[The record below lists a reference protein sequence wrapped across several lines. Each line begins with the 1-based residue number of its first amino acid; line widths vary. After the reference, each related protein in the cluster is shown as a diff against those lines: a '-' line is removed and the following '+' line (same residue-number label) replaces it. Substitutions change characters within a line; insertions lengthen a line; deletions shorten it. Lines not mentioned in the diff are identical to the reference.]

1 MLKQWTNPYIILII
15 TVIGIVIAIVGKNTF
30 ELFFVNITF
39 LATISLIAL
48 RNFYLHDRVYSDKR
62 LKVFFAL
69 VVIGF
74 LSDVIAHFNWLP
86 DFKQLFLAIATSIK
100 IVVFGYEWFSTV
112 KILAYRQKVTSQT
125 IVLAI
130 ISYLFIGIIW
140 SFIYFFIWQ
149 TDPHSFKISDLREYE
164 LQPWNL
170 AMYFSLITLTTIG
183 YGDII
188 PTGRWVMALVNFE
201 AMAGAIYLTVIVARL
216 VSLYGNSES

>member
-30 ELFFVNITF
+30 ELFFVNVTF

-69 VVIGF
+69 VLIGF
-74 LSDVIAHFNWLP
+74 LSDFMAHFNWLP
-86 DFKQLFLAIATSIK
+86 NFNQLFLAIATSIK

-149 TDPHSFKISDLREYE
+149 IDPHSFKISDQREYE

>member
-1 MLKQWTNPYIILII
+1 MLKQWTNPYIILMLA
-15 TVIGIVIAIVGKNTF
+15 VIGITIAIVGKNTF
-30 ELFFVNITF
+30 ELFFVNVTF
-39 LATISLIAL
+39 LATILLIAL
-48 RNFYLHDRVYSDKR
+48 RNFYLHDRVYSDKW
-62 LKVFFAL
+62 LKAFL
-69 VVIGF
+69 SLILIGF
-74 LSDVIAHFNWLP
+74 LSDFMAHFNWLP
-86 DFKQLFLAIATSIK
+86 DFNPLFLAIATSIK
-100 IVVFGYEWFSTV
+100 ILVFGYEWISTV
-112 KILAYRQKVTSQT
+112 KILAYRQKVTSKT

-149 TDPHSFKISDLREYE
+149 IDHHSFKISDPTKYE

-188 PTGRWVMALVNFE
+188 PVGRWVMVLVNFE

>member
-1 MLKQWTNPYIILII
+1 M
-15 TVIGIVIAIVGKNTF
+15 
-30 ELFFVNITF
+30 
-39 LATISLIAL
+39 
-48 RNFYLHDRVYSDKR
+48 
-62 LKVFFAL
+62 

-100 IVVFGYEWFSTV
+100 ILVFGYEWFSTV

-149 TDPHSFKISDLREYE
+149 IDPHSFKISDQREYE

>member
-1 MLKQWTNPYIILII
+1 MT
-15 TVIGIVIAIVGKNTF
+15 IGS
-30 ELFFVNITF
+30 FF
-39 LATISLIAL
+39 LWCSL
-48 RNFYLHDRVYSDKR
+48 RNFYRHDRVYSDKR

-69 VVIGF
+69 VLMSF
-74 LSDVIAHFNWLP
+74 LSDVMAHFNWFP
-86 DFKQLFLAIATSIK
+86 DFNPLFLATATSIK
-100 IVVFGYEWFSTV
+100 IVVFGYEWISTV
-112 KILAYRQKVTSQT
+112 KILASRQKVTSQT

-149 TDPHSFKISDLREYE
+149 VDSHSFKISDLREYQ

-188 PTGRWVMALVNFE
+188 PVGRWVMVLVNFK

-216 VSLYGNSES
+216 VSLYGNSQS

>member
-1 MLKQWTNPYIILII
+1 MLKQCTNPYIILILTI
-15 TVIGIVIAIVGKNTF
+15 IGITIAIVGKNTF
-30 ELFFVNITF
+30 ELFFVNVTF
-39 LATISLIAL
+39 LATILLIAL
-48 RNFYLHDRVYSDKR
+48 RNFYLHDRVYSDKW
-62 LKVFFAL
+62 LKAFLAL
-69 VVIGF
+69 ILIGF
-74 LSDVIAHFNWLP
+74 LSDFMAHFNWLP
-86 DFKQLFLAIATSIK
+86 DFNPLFLAIATSIK
-100 IVVFGYEWFSTV
+100 ILVFGYEWISTV

-130 ISYLFIGIIW
+130 NSYLFIGIIW

-149 TDPHSFKISDLREYE
+149 IDHHSFKISDVREYQ

-188 PTGRWVMALVNFE
+188 PVGRWVMVLVNFE

>member
-1 MLKQWTNPYIILII
+1 MLKQWINPYTILII

-39 LATISLIAL
+39 FATISLIAL

-62 LKVFFAL
+62 VKAFLVLVF
-69 VVIGF
+69 ISF
-74 LSDVIAHFNWLP
+74 LSDSIFHFNWLS
-86 DFKQLFLAIATSIK
+86 DFNQFFLVIATSVK
-100 IVVFGYEWFSTV
+100 IVVFGYEWLSTV

-149 TDPHSFKISDLREYE
+149 IDSHSFKISDIREYE

-216 VSLYGNSES
+216 VSLYGNSE

>member
-1 MLKQWTNPYIILII
+1 MLKKWTNPYIILMI

-30 ELFFVNITF
+30 ELFFVNIAF
-39 LATISLIAL
+39 LATIFLIAL

-62 LKVFFAL
+62 LKAFFVL
-69 VVIGF
+69 ILIGF
-74 LSDVIAHFNWLP
+74 LSDFIAHFNWLSN
-86 DFKQLFLAIATSIK
+86 FNQLFLATATSIK
-100 IVVFGYEWFSTV
+100 IMVFGYEWLSTV
-112 KILAYRQKVTSQT
+112 KVLAYRQKVTNQT

-149 TDPHSFKISDLREYE
+149 VDPHSFKISDTRASEF
-164 LQPWNL
+164 QPWNL

-188 PTGRWVMALVNFE
+188 PIGRWVMVLVNFE
-201 AMAGAIYLTVIVARL
+201 AMVGAIYLTVIVARL
-216 VSLYGNSES
+216 VSLYGNSE

>member
-1 MLKQWTNPYIILII
+1 MLKQCTNPYIILII
-15 TVIGIVIAIVGKNTF
+15 TIIGITIAIVGKNTF

-39 LATISLIAL
+39 LVTILLIAL

-62 LKVFFAL
+62 LKGFFAL
-69 VVIGF
+69 ILIGI
-74 LSDVIAHFNWLP
+74 LSDFIFHFNWLP
-86 DFKQLFLAIATSIK
+86 DFNQLFLATASSIK
-100 IVVFGYEWFSTV
+100 ILVFGHQWLSTV
-112 KILAYRQKVTSQT
+112 KILAHRQKVTSHT

-149 TDPHSFKISDLREYE
+149 IDPYSFKITDIREYQ

-170 AMYFSLITLTTIG
+170 AMYFSLVTLTTVG
-183 YGDII
+183 YGGIV
-188 PTGRWVMALVNFE
+188 PTGRWVMLLANFE

-216 VSLYGNSES
+216 VSLYGNSE

>member
-1 MLKQWTNPYIILII
+1 MLKRWTNPYIILMI

-39 LATISLIAL
+39 LATILLIAL
-48 RNFYLHDRVYSDKR
+48 RNFYLHDRVYSDKS
-62 LKVFFAL
+62 LKAFFVL
-69 VVIGF
+69 VLIGF
-74 LSDVIAHFNWLP
+74 LSDFMAHFNWLP
-86 DFKQLFLAIATSIK
+86 DFNRLFLATATSIK
-100 IVVFGYEWFSTV
+100 VLVFGYEWLATV

-149 TDPHSFKISDLREYE
+149 IDPHSFKINDLREYE

-170 AMYFSLITLTTIG
+170 AMYFSLITLTTVG
-183 YGDII
+183 YGDIA
-188 PTGRWVMALVNFE
+188 PTGRWVMVLANFE
-201 AMAGAIYLTVIVARL
+201 AMAGAIFLTVIVARL
-216 VSLYGNSES
+216 VSLYGNSE

>member
-1 MLKQWTNPYIILII
+1 MLKQWTNPYIILILTI
-15 TVIGIVIAIVGKNTF
+15 IGITIAIVGKNTF

-39 LATISLIAL
+39 LATILLIAL
-48 RNFYLHDRVYSDKR
+48 RNFYLHDRVYSDKW
-62 LKVFFAL
+62 LKAFLAL
-69 VVIGF
+69 ILIGF
-74 LSDVIAHFNWLP
+74 LSDFMAHFNWLP
-86 DFKQLFLAIATSIK
+86 DFNPLFLAIATSIK
-100 IVVFGYEWFSTV
+100 ILVFGYEWFSTV

-130 ISYLFIGIIW
+130 NSYLFIGIIW

-149 TDPHSFKISDLREYE
+149 IDHHSFKISDVREYQ

-188 PTGRWVMALVNFE
+188 PVGRWVMVLVNFE

-216 VSLYGNSES
+216 VSLYGNSQS

>member
-1 MLKQWTNPYIILII
+1 MLKQWTNPYIILILTI
-15 TVIGIVIAIVGKNTF
+15 IGITIAIVGKNTF

-39 LATISLIAL
+39 LATILLIAL
-48 RNFYLHDRVYSDKR
+48 RNFYLHDRVYSDKW
-62 LKVFFAL
+62 LKAFLAL
-69 VVIGF
+69 ILIGF
-74 LSDVIAHFNWLP
+74 LSDFMAHFNWLP
-86 DFKQLFLAIATSIK
+86 DFNPLFLAIATSIK
-100 IVVFGYEWFSTV
+100 ILVFGYEWISTV

-130 ISYLFIGIIW
+130 NSYLFIGIIW

-149 TDPHSFKISDLREYE
+149 IDHHSFKISDVREYQ

-188 PTGRWVMALVNFE
+188 PVGRWVMVLVNFE

-216 VSLYGNSES
+216 VSLYGNSQS

>member
-1 MLKQWTNPYIILII
+1 MRC
-15 TVIGIVIAIVGKNTF
+15 IGVFYSKPFENFIAPHTT
-30 ELFFVNITF
+30 E
-39 LATISLIAL
+39 
-48 RNFYLHDRVYSDKR
+48 
-62 LKVFFAL
+62 
-69 VVIGF
+69 
-74 LSDVIAHFNWLP
+74 
-86 DFKQLFLAIATSIK
+86 
-100 IVVFGYEWFSTV
+100 
-112 KILAYRQKVTSQT
+112 YR
-125 IVLAI
+125 
-130 ISYLFIGIIW
+130 YIW